1 MAGWKWVRGF
11 LKLNPRLSLRT
22 PENTSLARAQAFNK
36 PNICAYFTALAH
48 ILDEFQFPPENIYNI
63 DESGLTTV
71 QKRSQKIYASK
82 GRKQV
87 GALSSAERGLH
98 ITVVCAMNAIGTYVP
113 PALIFPRQ
121 RKKDELMIDA
131 PTGSVAFAQEKGWM
145 TSDMF
150 CLWLQH
156 FLRYS
161 KASKTNQVLLLLD
174 GHGSHKSFEALQF
187 AKENGIIMF
196 CFPAHCS
203 HHVQPLDVGFFRP
216 LQTYYGQEI
225 QLWLRQNPGKTV
237 TQFKVASIFNN
248 AHLKSALPSIAI
260 NAFKKTGIEPFNP
273 DAFEDWQF
281 LPSIT
286 TDRENYEQNPLP
298 GCSDENSLPEHRN
311 QNVSVIECVTQKRGR
326 KRGKTG
332 YLNSTPEIDDIN
344 QKIAE
349 KEAKKKK
356 KRRKKSKKASSCF
369 NYKQF

>member
-11 LKLNPRLSLRT
+11 LKRNPRLSLRT

-48 ILDEFQFPPENIYNI
+48 ILDEFQFPPENIYNM

-145 TSDMF
+145 SSDMF

-225 QLWLRQNPGKTV
+225 QL
-237 TQFKVASIFNN
+237 
-248 AHLKSALPSIAI
+248 
-260 NAFKKTGIEPFNP
+260 
-273 DAFEDWQF
+273 
-281 LPSIT
+281 
-286 TDRENYEQNPLP
+286 
-298 GCSDENSLPEHRN
+298 
-311 QNVSVIECVTQKRGR
+311 
-326 KRGKTG
+326 
-332 YLNSTPEIDDIN
+332 
-344 QKIAE
+344 
-349 KEAKKKK
+349 
-356 KRRKKSKKASSCF
+356 
-369 NYKQF
+369 